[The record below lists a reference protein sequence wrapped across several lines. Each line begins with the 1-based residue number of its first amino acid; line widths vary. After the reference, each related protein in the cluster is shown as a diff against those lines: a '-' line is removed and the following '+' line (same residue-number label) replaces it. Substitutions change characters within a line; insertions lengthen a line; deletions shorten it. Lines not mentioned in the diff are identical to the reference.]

1 MAVSLVLLFYRPP
14 MTSTHSPLLLFFM
27 FSKLPFSSTQIGN
40 LPYLA
45 DLLRLLPNPML
56 VLDSWVSA
64 ALTERLET
72 LPKSGDNQSDII
84 SHLIK
89 ENKSLDTKKLSFREL
104 QAESGLIVVGGSDT
118 SSNTISLALFHLI
131 HEPGAYQ
138 KVQHEV
144 EQCFP
149 GSVADDFS
157 RLAKDCPYL
166 NAVIQETL
174 RLWPPGELM

>member
-1 MAVSLVLLFYRPP
+1 MAS
-14 MTSTHSPLLLFFM
+14 
-27 FSKLPFSSTQIGN
+27 SSTQIGN

-56 VLDSWVSA
+56 VLDSWISG

-72 LPKSGDNQSDII
+72 LPESGDNQSDII

-131 HEPGAYQ
+131 HEPGAYL

-144 EQCFP
+144 EQCFA
-149 GSVADDFS
+149 GSVADDFN
-157 RLAKDCPYL
+157 RLAKECPYL

-174 RLWPPGELM
+174 RLWPPGELMKD